1 MIVSIT
7 FSFVNYCDIVYQIQL
22 STYRVITS
30 NTGQKYKQNKWPEVF
45 HSNHTMNIYHDQ
57 K

>member
-45 HSNHTMNIYHDQ
+45 QPFHEYLS
-57 K
+57 